1 MLSVTASVVCK
12 SVAKIRR
19 HLNCLFQNTA
29 SFFFFFSWDVFL
41 NLVAVGNNRRQ
52 TPDVA
57 VGTRPNLLTVSAGR
71 GDIVFLLHHIT
82 CFYLPEIWAC
92 LMGLRWEM
100 SPISDRRRSAIG
112 SGPVTGSSF
121 QAASPCSTTFRI
133 RRSED
138 ARSVNWIVCLALQ
151 SSYIFVVSRKACACV
166 RASAYCAR
174 FFTRLCTERQRHL
187 LRRECPKLL
196 HRACWCGDI
205 VASIHYCSPEEGGG
219 G

>member
-19 HLNCLFQNTA
+19 RLNCLFQNTA
-29 SFFFFFSWDVFL
+29 SFFFFSWDVFL

-166 RASAYCAR
+166 RRYTVRASSHGFAPSVRGTCCAVSVR
-174 FFTRLCTERQRHL
+174 SCF
-187 LRRECPKLL
+187 
-196 HRACWCGDI
+196 I
-205 VASIHYCSPEEGGG
+205 VLVGVAI
-219 G
+219 